1 VGDAQ
6 KVLEVAMHLVTEEA
20 IKIVESK
27 PQKEDQH
34 SSEEEEEL
42 NLDVKNPEM
51 KSFLKNIDLM
61 EEDAAQVP

>member
-1 VGDAQ
+1 
-6 KVLEVAMHLVTEEA
+6 MHLVTEEA

-34 SSEEEEEL
+34 LSEEEEGE
-42 NLDVKNPEM
+42 NLEVKNPEM

-61 EEDAAQVP
+61 EEDAA

>member
-1 VGDAQ
+1 
-6 KVLEVAMHLVTEEA
+6 MHLVTEDA

-27 PQKEDQH
+27 PQKEDQP
-34 SSEEEEEL
+34 SSEEEEDE

-61 EEDAAQVP
+61 EDEAA

>member
-1 VGDAQ
+1 MGDAQ

-34 SSEEEEEL
+34 SSEEEEQE
-42 NLDVKNPEM
+42 NLEVKNPEM

-61 EEDAAQVP
+61 EEDTA

>member
-1 VGDAQ
+1 M
-6 KVLEVAMHLVTEEA
+6 LEVAMHLVTEDA

-27 PQKEDQH
+27 PQKEDQP
-34 SSEEEEEL
+34 SSEEEEDE

-61 EEDAAQVP
+61 EDEAA